1 MGAPRRLPC
10 LRWGHPAVK
19 AESNS
24 FCGLMANWDPL
35 HQSADEE
42 GQLVPGVKRY
52 KIPLLPFERELIE
65 IAGIT
70 EDEYRYFVAESL
82 ERAKV
87 RPAEYDLVP
96 DIRGEGFSIVTFLI
110 NLAVGVALS
119 AVSYLLTPKPK
130 DTSIQRRDLASV
142 TGQSV
147 FAPTSGFDS
156 LAALANY
163 NEPIPIIFGR
173 YTGATGGIVIS
184 PKLVWSR
191 AFSYGIEQGVKLMFV
206 VGEQG
211 ASSSTGISRPD
222 LAGVF
227 LGNSPLDAAFDHKF
241 AFYWRGATTAGTS
254 RIKAVNLRYGTRGT
268 PDSGDPETNDDVFY
282 VPVLKDLANLAFC
295 MSYAPTSNAQFGAFS
310 PVLNATDYR
319 VPWKLVPIPNIP
331 DADPDPRLQL
341 TLERIKVA
349 GQYGIPFSRANRLS
363 ILNRGQAGI
372 GRAYSRRMGI
382 TAIDGFNATSQT
394 AIEDV
399 AVSVGS
405 TCTFTI
411 HEGVLPAGL
420 YQGEASDPADSVQV
434 GDINSELESQRY
446 AADSILQI
454 GETIQIGHTIW
465 IVQSRSLPVWQ
476 PGQRQT
482 ISLRCIELLDVNS
495 SLSRRIGR
503 IGFTLLSSGI
513 LSDGAIFPAT
523 DEGAYAI
530 VPTSYYPLMRT
541 QIATIRNTRPCDAT
555 EIGLR
560 SQVWNRAAGLCNFQ
574 SLPTPTSF
582 RDNELN
588 RVAINSGTLTQYFK
602 RTSVFALQIRP
613 AGNDPNGNAYAWGNL
628 NINFC
633 ISGDQPID
641 LYNYVKI
648 DHPERRQYEFR
659 IIPRTGA
666 DVIRNLG
673 ASTNLW
679 RLDARQSEDLIL
691 RNITVS
697 SYGLFRIAA
706 PGEIVTVQSVRQ
718 NPELEAQGR
727 VFENDSQVS
736 DVSHYSGL
744 IQKSNESQP
753 EHSISY
759 VNEITLNTNN
769 TPEYTN
775 MTTAGLAIKASRTY
789 NNLDQIRAWKDDGIP
804 VQRFHPD
811 DGGTIGPSN
820 LLTDLVYYLLTD
832 RMAGAGASVSA
843 ALIKTSDFAG
853 TAQFLRTNKLFFDG
867 AIAEPVN
874 IREFITSIAPFFLCN
889 FVISDGLLSLVPAV
903 PTTSSGGISTAAV
916 PISAMF
922 TQGNI
927 IEDTFRVEYIN
938 SEERNN
944 IQAVLRYR
952 EGAKNQL
959 PQERTVTVRWN
970 NATSTSDKIETF
982 DLTQYCTSRD
992 HAILVGRFLLSVRR
1006 RITHTA
1012 TLKTTPQGLSLSPG
1026 DYIRVITTASP
1037 YSSAN
1042 NGVITETGT
1051 VVSALPLSN
1060 ASYPVTYYKTGSDT
1074 VQNGTI
1080 TVSNGT
1086 VANSTFWGSV
1096 FTVTSPSTSSNV
1108 YLVEQLS
1115 LDAEGMVEIVAS
1127 EFPCTTSL
1135 VSQVALDLTT
1145 AGSFIVEG

>member
-1 MGAPRRLPC
+1 
-10 LRWGHPAVK
+10 
-19 AESNS
+19 
-24 FCGLMANWDPL
+24 MAHRDPL
-35 HQSADEE
+35 HQSADGE

-52 KIPLLPFERELIE
+52 KLPLLPFERELIE
-65 IAGIT
+65 LAGIT

-96 DIRGEGFSIVTFLI
+96 DIAAGPFIVPILI
-110 NLAVGVALS
+110 NLAIGLVMS
-119 AVSYLLTPKPK
+119 AISYLLTPKPK
-130 DTSIQRRDLASV
+130 QSSIQRRDLASI

-163 NEPIPIIFGR
+163 NEPIPLIFGR
-173 YTGATGGIVIS
+173 YTGTTGGILIS

-191 AFSYGIEQGVKLMFV
+191 AFSYGIEQGVKLLFV

-211 ASSSTGISRPD
+211 ASSSGITQPDLTGI
-222 LAGVF
+222 F

-241 AFYWRGATTAGTS
+241 AFYWRSGTTASTS
-254 RIKAVNLRYGTRGT
+254 RIKAADLRYGTRGT
-268 PDSGDPETNDDVFY
+268 LSAGDPENNNDVFY
-282 VPVLKDLANLAFC
+282 APVIKDLSNLPFC
-295 MSYAPTSNAQFGAFS
+295 MAYAPTSNAQFGAFS
-310 PVLNATDYR
+310 PVFNATDYR
-319 VPWKLVPIPNIP
+319 VPWKLVPTPNIP
-331 DADPDPRLQL
+331 DSDADPRSQL
-341 TLERIKVA
+341 TLERIKIA
-349 GQYGIPFSRANRLS
+349 GQYGIPFSRENRLA
-363 ILNRGQAGI
+363 IRNKGQAGI
-372 GRAYSRRMGI
+372 GRAYSRRMGV
-382 TAIDGFNATSQT
+382 TTIDGFNATSQT

-399 AVSVGS
+399 AISVGS
-405 TCTFTI
+405 TCVFTI
-411 HEGVLPAGL
+411 HESSLPPDL
-420 YQGEASDPADSVQV
+420 YQGDATDAADSVQV
-434 GDINSELESQRY
+434 GDINGELESQRY

-454 GETIQIGHTIW
+454 GETIQIGHTLW
-465 IVQSRSLPVWQ
+465 LVYNRSLPVWQ
-476 PGQRQT
+476 PGQRQS
-482 ISLRCIELLDVNS
+482 ISLRCIEILDS
-495 SLSRRIGR
+495 SSSQSRRIGR
-503 IGFTLLSSGI
+503 VGFKLLESGI
-513 LSDGAIFPAT
+513 LSDGSITQFPAT

-530 VPTSYYPLMRT
+530 VPTTYYPLMRT
-541 QIATIRNTRPCDAT
+541 QIATIRNTRPCDVT
-555 EIGLR
+555 EIGIR
-560 SQVWNRAAGLCNFQ
+560 SQVWNRASGLCNFQ
-574 SLPTPTSF
+574 SLPTPTAF
-582 RDNELN
+582 RDNEIN
-588 RVAINSGTLTQYFK
+588 RVAITSGTITQYFK
-602 RTSVFALQIRP
+602 RTSVFALQLRP
-613 AGNDPNGNAYAWGNL
+613 AGNDPNGNPYAWVGIGINL
-628 NINFC
+628 C
-633 ISGDQPID
+633 VTGDQPTD
-641 LYNYVKI
+641 LYNYIKI
-648 DHPERRQYEFR
+648 EHPERRQYEFR
-659 IIPRTGA
+659 LVPRTGA

-673 ASTNLW
+673 ASTQLL
-679 RLDARQSEDLIL
+679 RLDARIGYDTIV
-691 RNITVS
+691 RNVGTP
-697 SYGLFRIAA
+697 SYGVFRFITA
-706 PGEIVTVQSVRQ
+706 GDIVTVQDVRR
-718 NPELEAQGR
+718 NPEFEAIGR
-727 VFENDSQVS
+727 TFENNSQLA
-736 DVSHYSGL
+736 DVSHYNGSV
-744 IQKSNESQP
+744 QKSNESQP
-753 EHSISY
+753 EHAISY
-759 VNEITLNTNN
+759 VNEITINASN
-769 TPEYTN
+769 PQYTN
-775 MTTAGLAIKASRTY
+775 MVTAGLAIKASRTY
-789 NNLDQIRAWKDDGIP
+789 ASIDQIRVWKDNGIP

-832 RMAGAGASVSA
+832 SVAGAGASVSA
-843 ALIKTSDFAG
+843 ALIKTSDFAN
-853 TAQFLRTNKLFFDG
+853 TARFLRTNKLFFDG
-867 AIAEPVN
+867 AIVDPIN

-903 PTTSSGGISTAAV
+903 PTTNSGGISTAAV

-952 EGAKNQL
+952 EGVKNQL

-970 NATSTSDKIETF
+970 DAASTSDKIETF

-1006 RITHTA
+1006 RITHTV

-1037 YSSAN
+1037 YSGAN

-1086 VANSTFWGSV
+1086 VANSTFWSSV

-1108 YLVEQLS
+1108 YIVEQLS

-1145 AGSFIVEG
+1145 AGSFIVDG